1 MLSGWKDLLAPPP
14 RWNGPSLPSG
24 RLAIL
29 ITYLSE
35 TQFTYSVL
43 RDTQGNEILAFFTN
57 QGYAAH
63 DQQKG
68 KLRLSLDLCKGS
80 VFDEKGQRQK
90 FWNWW
95 DHGAHVHTPPFQ
107 PVRLQ
112 LNVYIQVKI
121 KAQDQVFL
129 TFAKAH
135 DCLRLNVGARL
146 RLKDSRMLWVLQRC
160 GTTEDLV
167 SPALLQKI
175 SSILTRVKKL
185 LKKLDSDPSKA
196 AADLHLISKVYRRM
210 QGQHRKIQPK
220 ERN

>member
-112 LNVYIQVKI
+112 LNVYIQ
-121 KAQDQVFL
+121 
-129 TFAKAH
+129 
-135 DCLRLNVGARL
+135 
-146 RLKDSRMLWVLQRC
+146 LKDSRMLWVLQRC